1 MDGIGPRLT
10 ALIHIRRASGLT
22 QAQVAAQ
29 LGISKATY
37 SAWETGRAV
46 LGADRIVALAELFK
60 CTPNDILGYSDSE
73 GGILHPH
80 GGRGGIPASAAA
92 PSPEHQGGRA
102 RHHEDNRQGMA
113 LKITNTPSANVG
125 F

>member
-46 LGADRIVALAELFK
+46 LGADRIVALAE
-60 CTPNDILGYSDSE
+60 
-73 GGILHPH
+73 
-80 GGRGGIPASAAA
+80 
-92 PSPEHQGGRA
+92 
-102 RHHEDNRQGMA
+102 
-113 LKITNTPSANVG
+113 
-125 F
+125 